1 MIIIIKKNSGEI
13 MIMMVKKIVMIM
25 RKEKIKNEK
34 EMIVKIVK

>member
-1 MIIIIKKNSGEI
+1 VIIIIKKNSGEI
-13 MIMMVKKIVMIM
+13 MIMMVKKIVM